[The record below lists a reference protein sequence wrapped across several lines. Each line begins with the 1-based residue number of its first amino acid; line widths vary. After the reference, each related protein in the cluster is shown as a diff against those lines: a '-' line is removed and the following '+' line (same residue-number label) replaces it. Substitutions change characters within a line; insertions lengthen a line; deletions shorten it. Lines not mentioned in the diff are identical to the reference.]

1 MPEADGVDQRR
12 IISLGRGSLVVSL
25 PKYWLKL
32 NGLKKG
38 DEVSLTLQQNR
49 SLVILPGSGMKE
61 SSREVVIE
69 IKPMDSHA
77 SIIRR
82 IIACYLNGYSGIRII
97 SNDILNVSQQRAIR
111 KAANMLF
118 MNIME
123 ATTKGVHIQIL
134 QDDSKAVVNAGIQRM
149 HAIAESMCRDTM
161 TSLRNFDTSLA
172 RVVYSLD
179 NDVDHLSFLV
189 LRLLRSAATN
199 PALANDLGLNFIDCL
214 DYQTLVHRIEQTAD
228 QASNIVRNLIIL
240 EGEKQRIPNELLS
253 LMAEVGN
260 RAHIMYDK
268 AIKAYIARDMAE
280 SERIIEQDDEIEKL
294 GREIASKTFENT
306 QNSSMVVCSICSI
319 RDAIRRMAEFAVDI
333 AEISINR
340 MYELSPRVEGRQKI
354 LLEKETKPVQK
365 TEEIA

>member
-1 MPEADGVDQRR
+1 
-12 IISLGRGSLVVSL
+12 
-25 PKYWLKL
+25 
-32 NGLKKG
+32 
-38 DEVSLTLQQNR
+38 
-49 SLVILPGSGMKE
+49 
-61 SSREVVIE
+61 
-69 IKPMDSHA
+69 
-77 SIIRR
+77 
-82 IIACYLNGYSGIRII
+82 
-97 SNDILNVSQQRAIR
+97 
-111 KAANMLF
+111 
-118 MNIME
+118 
-123 ATTKGVHIQIL
+123 
-134 QDDSKAVVNAGIQRM
+134 M

-161 TSLRNFDTSLA
+161 IALKNFDTSLA

-240 EGEKQRIPNELLS
+240 EGEKQRIPNELLL

-260 RAHIMYDK
+260 RAHLMYDK
-268 AIKAYIARDMAE
+268 AIKAYFARDMPE

-294 GREIASKTFENT
+294 GRDIASKTFENT
-306 QNSSMVVCSICSI
+306 QNSNMVVCSICSI

-340 MYELSPRVEGRQKI
+340 MYELRPRVEGRQKVI
-354 LLEKETKPVQK
+354 LEKETKTAPKADELV
-365 TEEIA
+365 